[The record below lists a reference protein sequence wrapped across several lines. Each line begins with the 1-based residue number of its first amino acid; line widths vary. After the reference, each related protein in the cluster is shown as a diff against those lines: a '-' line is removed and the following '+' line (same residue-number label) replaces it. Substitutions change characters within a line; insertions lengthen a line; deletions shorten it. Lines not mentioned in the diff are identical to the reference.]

1 MLRKVRCLEIV
12 FEAILRLT
20 KLPRGSVHVACPWIL
35 YGKQNLD
42 SVHKHMEIEL

>member
-1 MLRKVRCLEIV
+1 MLRKVRCLEFV

-20 KLPRGSVHVACPWIL
+20 KWGSVHVACPWIL
-35 YGKQNLD
+35 HGMQDLD